1 MAQAPARTLPFVDL
15 SHVNAAVA
23 DDVLADIRRLLLD
36 GSFTNGSDVA
46 LFEHGF
52 AEYCGAAAA
61 VGVGSGLDA
70 LRLALVAAGAG
81 PGDEVVVPAQTFV
94 ATFEAVTQAGA
105 TPVVADISEADW
117 NLDPAAAAA
126 ASGPRTRCVLPV
138 HLFGQMAD
146 MRAVGAIAARV
157 DADVVEDACQAHGA
171 VRDGVQPG
179 GSARA
184 AAFSFYPTK
193 NLGALGDAGAVVT
206 ADRELAERVRALR
219 QHGERVRNVSSA
231 VGYTARLDTLQA
243 AVLRR
248 KLPLLP
254 AWNAERRRTAA
265 AYTDALTG
273 VGDVFTLPVPPG
285 SEPVWHLYPV
295 RTSHAQAL
303 RGFLAERGIATGRH
317 YPLPP
322 HLSPAYEHLGHRPGA
337 FPVAERLAAETLSL
351 PIFPGISEGQRTM
364 VIDAVKEFFARGV

>member
-1 MAQAPARTLPFVDL
+1 MAQASARTLPFVDL

-23 DDVLADIRRLLLD
+23 DDVLADIRRLLLG
-36 GSFTNGSDVA
+36 GSFTNGADVA
-46 LFEHGF
+46 LFEHEF

-70 LRLALVAAGAG
+70 LRLALVAAGTG

-94 ATFEAVTQAGA
+94 ATFEAVIQAGA

-126 ASGPRTRCVLPV
+126 ACGPRTRCVLPV

-146 MRAVGAIAARV
+146 MRAVRAVAARV

-171 VRDGVQPG
+171 VRDGVRPG

-193 NLGALGDAGAVVT
+193 NLGAFGDAGAVVT

-219 QHGERVRNVSSA
+219 QHGERLRNVSSA

-254 AWNAERRRTAA
+254 AWNVDRRGTAA
-265 AYTDALTG
+265 AYTDALAG
-273 VGDVFTLPVPPG
+273 VGDVCTLPVPPG

-295 RTSHAQAL
+295 RTRRAQAL
-303 RGFLAERGIATGRH
+303 QEFLGDRGIATGRH

-322 HLSPAYEHLGHRPGA
+322 HLSAAYEHLGHGPGA

-364 VIDAVKEFFARGV
+364 VIDAVKEFFACGV